1 MLDGLHYLH
10 TRARIHRDIKSDN
23 VPIRP
28 PPAPP
33 RATLTVGHRRAHGRQ
48 RVLGSWEGL
57 AAQPRGSWLAF
68 GYGCSAAQ
76 VLLDSNGSVKLADFG
91 YCVQL
96 TEERNFKAQPPRPT
110 SHTAYS
116 V

>member
-33 RATLTVGHRRAHGRQ
+33 RTTLTVGHRRAHGRQ
-48 RVLGSWEGL
+48 RVLGSWEGF
-57 AAQPRGSWLAF
+57 AAQSRVRVAF
-68 GYGCSAAQ
+68 GYGFSASQ

-96 TEERNFKAQPPRPT
+96 TEERNFKAKHSHPP
-110 SHTAYS
+110 HG

>member
-33 RATLTVGHRRAHGRQ
+33 RTTLTVGHRRAHGRQ
-48 RVLGSWEGL
+48 RLLGSWRAQRSLGL
-57 AAQPRGSWLAF
+57 ASQR
-68 GYGCSAAQ
+68 YGFSAAQ

-96 TEERNFKAQPPRPT
+96 TEERNFKAQPQPPATRFI
-110 SHTAYS
+110 AYS
-116 V
+116 L